1 MASPVSVERDSWDN
15 LGAQLDAFAS
25 ALARSQA
32 VNVNAQGLRDSAKE
46 IVQSYFR
53 VVRPDLINI
62 GFSEEELSGLDSEIQ
77 ALLRLAQGRNAKRS
91 YLQALKRIRELRFV
105 IETQREFRLGEQG
118 VDKQRDT
125 QTSSIEQRIVDTLH
139 GLVPT
144 AALSY
149 EQALLDLNI
158 ERVSYRGTASE
169 LREALRETLDHLA
182 PDSAVTAAEGFKL
195 ESGRTKPT
203 QKQKVRHILRSR
215 QMSGSRRS
223 TPEASVDLIEELTG
237 TLARASYD
245 RSSLDTHVAATEAEV
260 RQMKMYV
267 DSVLAELLEIHA

>member
-1 MASPVSVERDSWDN
+1 LSVKRDSWDN
-15 LGAQLDAFAS
+15 FGAQLDGFGA
-25 ALARSQA
+25 ALARSRA
-32 VNVNAQGLRDSAKE
+32 VNVNAQGLRDSAKD
-46 IVQSYFR
+46 IAQSYFR
-53 VVRPDLINI
+53 TVRPDLIDI
-62 GFSEEELSGLDSEIQ
+62 GFSNDEVSAFDSEIQ
-77 ALLRLAQGRNAKRS
+77 ALLRLAQGRNAKSS
-91 YLQALKRIRELRFV
+91 YMQTLKRIRELRFA

-118 VDKQRDT
+118 EDERRGTEV
-125 QTSSIEQRIVDTLH
+125 SSIERRIVETLQD
-139 GLVPT
+139 LVPT

-149 EQALLDLNI
+149 EQALRDLSEVRI
-158 ERVSYRGTASE
+158 SYRGTAAE
-169 LREALRETLDHLA
+169 LRETLRETLDHLA

-195 ESGRTKPT
+195 ESDRTKPT

-215 QMSGSRRS
+215 QMSRSTRS